1 MTPAAS
7 AAAEAK
13 EERDNGDGDDGDGE
27 GREEKPAA
35 PPSSL
40 SVAAPRCTATSEEE
54 HAVSIAAAGPAS
66 PRENAALPTMKGPP
80 VPVVVAAAAG
90 STPPAA
96 AAGGARASSPLLP
109 LPLPLPLLP
118 LGFSPAA
125 PSAPAIRARG
135 SADGGLAAA
144 FVPVSPRVSPWSGI
158 GGRGGLGGGGGLS
171 ADGVGKLDQKALY
184 ALNANATGAAAALA
198 PAAAAAA
205 HPAPPPPSADTCDLG
220 DFSLSG
226 IDDGFDAGDF
236 DPLLTL
242 LLQQKVPEDAGRAR
256 GAAATQDLAF
266 ACEGMDGWLAEDP
279 PESKSALAV
288 AAAAISAAAPAAAA

>member
-1 MTPAAS
+1 MSGGNVDGSRTPS
-7 AAAEAK
+7 T
-13 EERDNGDGDDGDGE
+13 EEDSEHPPKRRRYGHSE
-27 GREEKPAA
+27 QQQQVPAQILAA
-35 PPSSL
+35 PPATPSS
-40 SVAAPRCTATSEEE
+40 V
-54 HAVSIAAAGPAS
+54 
-66 PRENAALPTMKGPP
+66 PP
-80 VPVVVAAAAG
+80 
-90 STPPAA
+90 
-96 AAGGARASSPLLP
+96 PLLP